1 MTVKTVGTTSL
12 QAAYPIK
19 DMRDWLSDCQWNEV
33 DADDI
38 AEMSAERIVRAVGRH
53 YDGGVDAFLRANV
66 QTPAVTTTA

>member
-12 QAAYPIK
+12 QAAAAYPIQ

-38 AEMSAERIVRAVGRH
+38 AEMPAERIVRAVGLH
-53 YDGGVDAFLRANV
+53 YDGGVDAFLREGI
-66 QTPAVTTTA
+66 PS